1 MAATHTQSLTLPFQ
15 LASPVAS
22 DRFDSLA
29 KTNFSVARIF
39 VIISI
44 ITSSQVNV
52 SLCSL
57 QYALN
62 ELISTKISQPW
73 FSQSCHQI
81 SKLVP
86 VEKHS
91 FLSNYRFMIFTNKII
106 IWTCNL
112 TLNVANIGID
122 VIIIGV
128 TQQIQSFY
136 FLTNSHRASQLV
148 AKNHSAE
155 TTSQKGIFT
164 SLWLVGYHS
173 S

>member
-1 MAATHTQSLTLPFQ
+1 MQ
-15 LASPVAS
+15 LAVC
-22 DRFDSLA
+22 F
-29 KTNFSVARIF
+29 
-39 VIISI
+39 
-44 ITSSQVNV
+44 
-52 SLCSL
+52 
-57 QYALN
+57 
-62 ELISTKISQPW
+62 EW
-73 FSQSCHQI
+73 
-81 SKLVP
+81 
-86 VEKHS
+86 
-91 FLSNYRFMIFTNKII
+91 TNKYKDFAALILTELPSNLEI
-106 IWTCNL
+106 SACRKTFFSFKLTIHDFHEQNNHLDNL

-128 TQQIQSFY
+128 TQQQIQSFY